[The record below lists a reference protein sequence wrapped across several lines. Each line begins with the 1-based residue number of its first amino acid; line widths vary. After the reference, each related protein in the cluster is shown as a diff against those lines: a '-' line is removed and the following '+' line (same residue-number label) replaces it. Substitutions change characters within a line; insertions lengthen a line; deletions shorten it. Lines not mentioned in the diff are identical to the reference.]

1 MLLTITCDAQELV
14 LYAFDLFMHDLP
26 NSPPLRAS
34 VSDSA
39 LAVFVFAAPSARL
52 ECFVVVTVWKAT
64 PRFFG
69 VYVVVSGY
77 FGTSELTRA
86 HHCSLSPSS

>member
-1 MLLTITCDAQELV
+1 MLTITCEPQEPV
-14 LYAFDLFMHDLP
+14 FYTFDLFMHDLP
-26 NSPPLRAS
+26 KSPPLRAS

-39 LAVFVFAAPSARL
+39 LAVFVFAAPSARW
-52 ECFVVVTVWKAT
+52 EHVVVVTVWKAT

-86 HHCSLSPSS
+86 HHCSLSASS